1 MKYKL
6 NVSNPREEREKK
18 ESKVCSNGVIEV
30 IKILSFYEVIEVQV
44 QGRNFLWHDFFF
56 FLIYFKV

>member
-44 QGRNFLWHDFFF
+44 QGRNFL
-56 FLIYFKV
+56 